1 MIQMP
6 TIQIISLS
14 KTMLQGKL
22 LLAVFLQ
29 EALQVLCFN
38 MLWQKNFCYQLVLF
52 NFFFTFQIQ
61 TQNMLGLLVYLK
73 KKNIV
78 GKVIKFVC
86 LILLITVSINQEY
99 LYNIYPLI
107 RNK

>member
-1 MIQMP
+1 
-6 TIQIISLS
+6 
-14 KTMLQGKL
+14 
-22 LLAVFLQ
+22 
-29 EALQVLCFN
+29 
-38 MLWQKNFCYQLVLF
+38 
-52 NFFFTFQIQ
+52 
-61 TQNMLGLLVYLK
+61 MLGLLVYLK

-78 GKVIKFVC
+78 GNVIKFVC

>member
-29 EALQVLCFN
+29 E
-38 MLWQKNFCYQLVLF
+38 VLF

-73 KKNIV
+73 KKEFCRESHKICLFN
-78 GKVIKFVC
+78 FVNYC
-86 LILLITVSINQEY
+86 INQSR
-99 LYNIYPLI
+99 IFI
-107 RNK
+107 

>member
-61 TQNMLGLLVYLK
+61 TENMLGLLVYLK
-73 KKNIV
+73 KKEYCRESHKICLFT
-78 GKVIKFVC
+78 FVNYC
-86 LILLITVSINQEY
+86 INQSR
-99 LYNIYPLI
+99 IFI
-107 RNK
+107 